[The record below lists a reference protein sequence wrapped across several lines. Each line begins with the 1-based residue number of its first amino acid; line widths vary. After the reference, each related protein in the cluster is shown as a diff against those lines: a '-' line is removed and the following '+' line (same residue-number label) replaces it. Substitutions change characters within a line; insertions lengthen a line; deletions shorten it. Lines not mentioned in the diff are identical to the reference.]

1 MRAYNVRHPGDP
13 VTFAGNDTAHPR
25 LPGWLFDRVTG
36 YAERRRPGLAR
47 ELAGYTPG
55 HPQTCV
61 SASSNTNLRVIDRAT
76 LAYGYGRTIYVNRLV
91 SACPALD
98 PTNTL
103 IVDVQGGQY
112 CLGDRVR
119 GLEPGGIIP
128 GPSCN
133 LQDWV
138 PYRR

>member
-1 MRAYNVRHPGDP
+1 MYRSITLIILSATVAACAPQ
-13 VTFAGNDTAHPR
+13 
-25 LPGWLFDRVTG
+25 
-36 YAERRRPGLAR
+36 AESPQAGLAR

-55 HPQTCV
+55 EPRTCIPTF
-61 SASSNTNLRVIDRAT
+61 SNQNLRVIDNRTLAYGYGTT
-76 LAYGYGRTIYVNRLV
+76 LAYGYGRTIYVNRLA
-91 SACPALD
+91 SACPALE

-103 IVDVQGGQY
+103 IVDAQGGQY
-112 CLGDRVR
+112 CRGDRVR

-138 PYRR
+138 PYKL

>member
-1 MRAYNVRHPGDP
+1 MVAPWGTDAAKEALVYRSIALIILSAALGSCAQQMEDP
-13 VTFAGNDTAHPR
+13 QA
-25 LPGWLFDRVTG
+25 
-36 YAERRRPGLAR
+36 GLAR

-55 HPQTCV
+55 EARSCV
-61 SASSNTNLRVIDRAT
+61 PTSPNTNLRVVDGAT
-76 LAYGYGRTIYVNRLV
+76 LAYGYGRTIYVNRLA
-91 SACPALD
+91 SACPALE

-103 IVDVQGGQY
+103 IVDAQGGQY
-112 CLGDRVR
+112 CRGDRVR

>member
-1 MRAYNVRHPGDP
+1 MYRSIPLIILSATVASCAPTESP
-13 VTFAGNDTAHPR
+13 QA
-25 LPGWLFDRVTG
+25 
-36 YAERRRPGLAR
+36 GLAR
-47 ELAGYTPG
+47 ELAGYTAG
-55 HPQTCV
+55 QPQSCIGTFQ
-61 SASSNTNLRVIDRAT
+61 SQNLRVIDGAT
-76 LAYGYGRTIYVNRLV
+76 LAYGNGRTIYVNRLA
-91 SACPALD
+91 SACPALH

-112 CLGDRVR
+112 CRGDRVR

>member
-1 MRAYNVRHPGDP
+1 MRYDVLWGEDA
-13 VTFAGNDTAHPR
+13 AEEA
-25 LPGWLFDRVTG
+25 RVYRSIALIILAATS
-36 YAERRRPGLAR
+36 ASCAPTESPQAGLAR

-55 HPQTCV
+55 QPQTCV
-61 SASSNTNLRVIDRAT
+61 SSSSNTNLRVIDRAT
-76 LAYGYGRTIYVNRLV
+76 LAYGYGRTIYVNRLA

-112 CLGDRVR
+112 CRGDRVR

>member
-1 MRAYNVRHPGDP
+1 MSDPWGAY
-13 VTFAGNDTAHPR
+13 AAKEA
-25 LPGWLFDRVTG
+25 RV
-36 YAERRRPGLAR
+36 YRSIALIIVSAAVASCAPKESPQAGLAR
-47 ELAGYTPG
+47 ELAGYTPDK
-55 HPQTCV
+55 PQACIGTF
-61 SASSNTNLRVIDRAT
+61 SNQNLRVIDGAT
-76 LAYGYGRTIYVNRLV
+76 LAYGNGRTIYVNRLL

-103 IVDVQGGQY
+103 IVDAQGGQY
-112 CLGDRVR
+112 CRGDRVR